1 MLYHN
6 VLNKDT
12 QRVLQKLTT
21 HLIVITPSLDQP
33 KETFLLLP
41 LHFQK
46 HFMHLINQHYMPI
59 FNSRQ
64 TSPTVDSHT

>member
-21 HLIVITPSLDQP
+21 HLIVTTPSLDQP
-33 KETFLLLP
+33 KETILLLP

-46 HFMHLINQHYMPI
+46 LFMHLLN
-59 FNSRQ
+59 
-64 TSPTVDSHT
+64 